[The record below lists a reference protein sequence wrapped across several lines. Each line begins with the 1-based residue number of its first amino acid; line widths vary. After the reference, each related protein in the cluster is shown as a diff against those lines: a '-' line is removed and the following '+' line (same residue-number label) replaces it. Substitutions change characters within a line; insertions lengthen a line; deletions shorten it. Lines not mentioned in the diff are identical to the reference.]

1 MKCEEHRT
9 IALISHASKILLRIL
24 LNRIQ
29 KTANE
34 QIADVQMGFRKAV
47 GTRDQIFILR
57 VIMEKANEA
66 SVPYIWHLYK
76 KAFDT
81 VKHNKLWTVLK
92 RMGLSGSTV
101 DTLQSLYEGQQAAV
115 RVDYRL
121 VHDWQRSSSRV
132 PYLTF
137 VIQLLLGPLWLPTV
151 IRLTNS
157 YFPHYNTVRS
167 TLHTN
172 FFHLIAILHMA
183 PDPVPITIISYKNSP
198 ASMNVIIC
206 FVCYV
211 NTVSRLAYRT
221 FYIIMYATLLQ

>member
-1 MKCEEHRT
+1 MLDCMSNFQCHCC
-9 IALISHASKILLRIL
+9 SKLCKRQ
-24 LNRIQ
+24 NFQ
-29 KTANE
+29 
-34 QIADVQMGFRKAV
+34 
-47 GTRDQIFILR
+47 
-57 VIMEKANEA
+57 
-66 SVPYIWHLYK
+66 
-76 KAFDT
+76 
-81 VKHNKLWTVLK
+81 VLK
-92 RMGLSGSTV
+92 PNANCVKVTFAASCSLYY
-101 DTLQSLYEGQQAAV
+101 TLQVNNVNCVVPPAGYIPQKWGV
-115 RVDYRL
+115 RRTPHTPRWRRPCSQSRIGDYRL